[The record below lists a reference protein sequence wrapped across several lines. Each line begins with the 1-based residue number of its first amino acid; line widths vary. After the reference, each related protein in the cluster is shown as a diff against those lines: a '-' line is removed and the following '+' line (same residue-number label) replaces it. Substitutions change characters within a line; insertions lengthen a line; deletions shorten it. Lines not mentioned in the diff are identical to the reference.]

1 MRPLRPDD
9 PQAIGAYQLIGRLGE
24 GGQGV
29 VYLGQAPDGAK
40 VAVKVLREGGDGL
53 AREVAALRRVE
64 PFCVAQVL
72 DASTGGRPYIVTEY
86 VEGPSLAE
94 AGRHGGAGLQRLA
107 VATATALAAIHRAG
121 VVHRDFKPGNVL
133 LGRDGPRVI
142 DFGIARSGAS
152 LTMTS
157 SIVGTPAYMA
167 PEQLAGAGI
176 GPATDVFAWAGVM
189 VYAATGSPPFGND
202 SLPAVIT
209 RIQHADPDLGDL
221 TGSLRPIV
229 TRCLAKNPAARPT
242 MQEVLFQLIGAGAPP
257 ENILP
262 EAAVR
267 PGTPFPGPA
276 NGTPSPGPGDGTP
289 SPGPPSGS
297 PFPGPAYGTPF
308 PGAGPHPSSGSG
320 TPDGMRGGRRRRG
333 SGPGGPAS
341 GDSRGRHGPS
351 GPVGGD
357 GGDGQGRRG
366 SGPSGP
372 ASGDGE
378 GQRGSGPGGPV
389 GGDGRGPRGSGSG
402 GPVGGDGRRRA
413 LLVAGAAAGAVVVTS
428 GLVTA
433 LVTGI
438 SWPVAQTPLGLPSGG
453 TPPASSAGPTMKP
466 TAQKS
471 AKPPRTPKPTATRS
485 RTRETPDTKPTADEQ
500 PTTDEPTQ
508 KPTTSQPAAPSGRVG
523 SVSLRSEG
531 LRTGDCYRQ
540 SNIAAT
546 VSAGKKTPFTYRWI
560 LDGRDMGKAAATA
573 PTKLVLGYAHIRSD
587 GAHTVQFRVL
597 SPNAMTRTFN
607 FSTCDGAPWPEE

>member
-9 PQAIGAYQLIGRLGE
+9 PRTIGAYRLTGRLGE

-221 TGSLRPIV
+221 TGPLRPIV
-229 TRCLAKNPAARPT
+229 TRCLAKDPAARPA
-242 MQEVLFQLIGAGAPP
+242 MQEVLLQLIG
-257 ENILP
+257 
-262 EAAVR
+262 V
-267 PGTPFPGPA
+267 
-276 NGTPSPGPGDGTP
+276 PSE
-289 SPGPPSGS
+289 
-297 PFPGPAYGTPF
+297 
-308 PGAGPHPSSGSG
+308 AGPRAGSQA
-320 TPDGMRGGRRRRG
+320 PR
-333 SGPGGPAS
+333 AS
-341 GDSRGRHGPS
+341 
-351 GPVGGD
+351 
-357 GGDGQGRRG
+357 
-366 SGPSGP
+366 
-372 ASGDGE
+372 
-378 GQRGSGPGGPV
+378 
-389 GGDGRGPRGSGSG
+389 
-402 GPVGGDGRRRA
+402 GGDGRRRA

-438 SWPVAQTPLGLPSGG
+438 SWPVAQAPLGLPSVG
-453 TPPASSAGPTMKP
+453 TPPPSSAGPAKP
-466 TAQKS
+466 TAKKS
-471 AKPPRTPKPTATRS
+471 GRPSRTPKPAAS

-508 KPTTSQPAAPSGRVG
+508 KPTTSKPAAPSGRVG

-597 SPNAMTRTFN
+597 SPNAMTRTFT

>member
-1 MRPLRPDD
+1 MTPPSVGPYRIVRK
-9 PQAIGAYQLIGRLGE
+9 LGE

-152 LTMTS
+152 LTVTS
-157 SIVGTPAYMA
+157 SVVGTPAYMA
-167 PEQLAGAGI
+167 PEQLAGAGV

-221 TGSLRPIV
+221 TGPLRPIV

-257 ENILP
+257 DNILP
-262 EAAVR
+262 EAGVR
-267 PGTPFPGPA
+267 PGSPFPGPA
-276 NGTPSPGPGDGTP
+276 NRTPFPGPSDKTPFPGPSDGTP
-289 SPGPPSGS
+289 SPGPAGGS
-297 PFPGPAYGTPF
+297 PFPGT
-308 PGAGPHPSSGSG
+308 GPHPSSGSG
-320 TPDGMRGGRRRRG
+320 TPDGMRGGQRRR
-333 SGPGGPAS
+333 
-341 GDSRGRHGPS
+341 
-351 GPVGGD
+351 
-357 GGDGQGRRG
+357 
-366 SGPSGP
+366 
-372 ASGDGE
+372 
-378 GQRGSGPGGPV
+378 
-389 GGDGRGPRGSGSG
+389 GSG
-402 GPVGGDGRRRA
+402 GPVGGDGGNDRERRGSGPGGPLGGDGGDDRGPRGSGPGGPLGGDGGDDRGPRGSGPGGPLGGHGGDGWRRA

-438 SWPVAQTPLGLPSGG
+438 SWPVAQTPPGLPSTG
-453 TPPASSAGPTMKP
+453 TPPAGSVEPAVKP

-485 RTRETPDTKPTADEQ
+485 RTRETPDAKPTADTKPTADEQ

-508 KPTTSQPAAPSGRVG
+508 KPTTSKPAAPAGRVG

-546 VSAGKKTPFTYRWI
+546 VSASKKTPFTYRWI

>member
-1 MRPLRPDD
+1 MQSLRPDD
-9 PQAIGAYQLIGRLGE
+9 PQAIGAYRLTGRLGE

-29 VYLGQAPDGAK
+29 VYLGQAPDGTK

-152 LTMTS
+152 LTLTS

-167 PEQLAGAGI
+167 PEQLAGHQV

-189 VYAATGSPPFGND
+189 VFAATGRPPFGND

-209 RIQHADPDLGDL
+209 RIQHAAPDLGGL
-221 TGSLRPIV
+221 TGPLLPIV
-229 TRCLAKNPAARPT
+229 TRCLAKDPAARPT
-242 MQEVLFQLIGAGAPP
+242 MQEVLFQLIGAVAPP
-257 ENILP
+257 EARVRHGAP
-262 EAAVR
+262 ER
-267 PGTPFPGPA
+267 K
-276 NGTPSPGPGDGTP
+276 
-289 SPGPPSGS
+289 PPSS
-297 PFPGPAYGTPF
+297 
-308 PGAGPHPSSGSG
+308 
-320 TPDGMRGGRRRRG
+320 
-333 SGPGGPAS
+333 
-341 GDSRGRHGPS
+341 
-351 GPVGGD
+351 
-357 GGDGQGRRG
+357 
-366 SGPSGP
+366 
-372 ASGDGE
+372 
-378 GQRGSGPGGPV
+378 
-389 GGDGRGPRGSGSG
+389 
-402 GPVGGDGRRRA
+402 RRA
-413 LLVAGAAAGAVVVTS
+413 LLVAGAAAGSVVVTA

-438 SWPVAQTPLGLPSGG
+438 SWPVAETPLSLPSTETPGG
-453 TPPASSAGPTMKP
+453 TPTKAKP
-466 TAQKS
+466 TRFTAGKTGRPS
-471 AKPPRTPKPTATRS
+471 RSPTPRPTATPS
-485 RTRETPDTKPTADEQ
+485 RTGESEDAKPTPANKPTTNQ
-500 PTTDEPTQ
+500 PTTTRPTT
-508 KPTTSQPAAPSGRVG
+508 KPTTSAPSGRVG

-546 VSAGKKTPFTYRWI
+546 VGASRKTPFTYRWI

-573 PTKLVLGYAHIRSD
+573 PTKLVLGYAHIQSD
-587 GAHTVQFRVL
+587 GPHTVQFRVL
-597 SPNAMTRTFN
+597 SPNAMTRTFS